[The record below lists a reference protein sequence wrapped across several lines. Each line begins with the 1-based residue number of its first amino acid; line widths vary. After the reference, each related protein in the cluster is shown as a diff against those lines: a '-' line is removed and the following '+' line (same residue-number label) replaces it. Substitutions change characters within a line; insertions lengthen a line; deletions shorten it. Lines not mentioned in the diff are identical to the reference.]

1 MDKDG
6 GLEHDFYD
14 FPYIGNMGTNNPNDP
29 IKSDSSKS
37 MWYGNVV
44 TNSSDNNQASNISA
58 VYLLDLLIN
67 YNYIPWIHILVYG
80 SHFLYSYIPL
90 YPINHS

>member
-58 VYLLDLLIN
+58 VYLLGIYSLTTI
-67 YNYIPWIHILVYG
+67 ISHESTFLVYG
-80 SHFLYSYIPL
+80 SHFFI
-90 YPINHS
+90 

>member
-29 IKSDSSKS
+29 NKSDSSKS
-37 MWYGNVV
+37 M
-44 TNSSDNNQASNISA
+44 
-58 VYLLDLLIN
+58 
-67 YNYIPWIHILVYG
+67 
-80 SHFLYSYIPL
+80 
-90 YPINHS
+90 